1 MDSGFS
7 SHVHQHHILWCG
19 LLQLVIMNYKQRK
32 QQLERQL
39 KDPRLLPYERERI
52 QQELHYIHAEG
63 LANSTKARSVRGKQ
77 K

>member
-7 SHVHQHHILWCG
+7 SHFHERDILWCC
-19 LLQLVIMNYKQRK
+19 LLQLVIMNYKHRK

-39 KDPRLLPYERERI
+39 KDPQLLPYERERI
-52 QQELHYIHAEG
+52 QQELHYIHSEG
-63 LANSTKARSVRGKQ
+63 LDKARSVRGKQ